1 VAMTGEI
8 GLYGDVLEIGGLKEK
23 LAAAVRSNIKIV
35 VIPEANRK
43 DLVNIPDELKDQLEI
58 KTISKASELLEI
70 IFDKNYN

>member
-1 VAMTGEI
+1 MTGEI